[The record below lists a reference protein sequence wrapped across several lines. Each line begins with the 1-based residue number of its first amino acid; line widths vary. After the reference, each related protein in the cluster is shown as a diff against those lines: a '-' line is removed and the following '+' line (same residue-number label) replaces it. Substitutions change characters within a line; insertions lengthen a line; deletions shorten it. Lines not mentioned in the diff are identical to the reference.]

1 MIITANSSPIFQES
15 NRIEDLYF
23 MAHASNALF
32 QDVFEF
38 LVSKSDVVPGSLKL
52 CGDFFVKRLE
62 DAKKDILK
70 DQLNPGACSL
80 VRGPVKRPD
89 RAIAKVYRAYGGD
102 VSKLTDLVR
111 CSLSFDSFADM
122 QSFTK
127 AFFSL
132 CSFQNSQEPVA
143 SSRNI
148 STAAVYPRRP
158 QSSMGVP
165 LLQRAND
172 SDNRLANDS
181 DNRLDD
187 SNNRLF
193 RIERIRN
200 RFDSSHQSP
209 SAYRDF
215 SIKVTIGIQASTQG
229 RYALA
234 PVRDWHEKALADGSA
249 RRNKSVSLF
258 TCEVQLHHRG
268 IELPDENGLVHDNYV
283 AMRNL
288 VSS

>member
-1 MIITANSSPIFQES
+1 
-15 NRIEDLYF
+15 
-23 MAHASNALF
+23 
-32 QDVFEF
+32 
-38 LVSKSDVVPGSLKL
+38 
-52 CGDFFVKRLE
+52 
-62 DAKKDILK
+62 
-70 DQLNPGACSL
+70 
-80 VRGPVKRPD
+80 
-89 RAIAKVYRAYGGD
+89 
-102 VSKLTDLVR
+102 
-111 CSLSFDSFADM
+111 M
-122 QSFTK
+122 QSFTE
-127 AFFSL
+127 AFFGL

-143 SSRNI
+143 SSQNI

-165 LLQRAND
+165 LLERAND
-172 SDNRLANDS
+172 SDNRLANDSDNRLANDSDNRLSNDS

-200 RFDSSHQSP
+200 RFDSSYQSP

-234 PVRDWHEKALADGSA
+234 PVREWHEKIEKASADGKKASADGSA

-268 IELPDENGLVHDNYV
+268 IELDDENGAVHDNYV

>member
-1 MIITANSSPIFQES
+1 M
-15 NRIEDLYF
+15 
-23 MAHASNALF
+23 
-32 QDVFEF
+32 
-38 LVSKSDVVPGSLKL
+38 
-52 CGDFFVKRLE
+52 
-62 DAKKDILK
+62 
-70 DQLNPGACSL
+70 NPGACRL

-143 SSRNI
+143 SSQNI
-148 STAAVYPRRP
+148 STADIWPRRP
-158 QSSMGVP
+158 QSSIDMP
-165 LLQRAND
+165 HLER
-172 SDNRLANDS
+172 ANDS

-187 SNNRLF
+187 SNNCLF

-200 RFDSSHQSP
+200 RFDSSHESP

-234 PVRDWHEKALADGSA
+234 PVREWHEKASADGSA

>member
-1 MIITANSSPIFQES
+1 
-15 NRIEDLYF
+15 
-23 MAHASNALF
+23 
-32 QDVFEF
+32 
-38 LVSKSDVVPGSLKL
+38 
-52 CGDFFVKRLE
+52 
-62 DAKKDILK
+62 
-70 DQLNPGACSL
+70 
-80 VRGPVKRPD
+80 
-89 RAIAKVYRAYGGD
+89 
-102 VSKLTDLVR
+102 
-111 CSLSFDSFADM
+111 M
-122 QSFTK
+122 QSFTE

-143 SSRNI
+143 SSGNI

-158 QSSMGVP
+158 QSSMDMP
-165 LLQRAND
+165 HLERANDSDNRLAND

-200 RFDSSHQSP
+200 RFDSSYQSP

-215 SIKVTIGIQASTQG
+215 SIKVAIGIQASTQG

-234 PVRDWHEKALADGSA
+234 PVREWHEKASADGSA

-268 IELPDENGLVHDNYV
+268 IELDDENGLVHDNYV

>member
-1 MIITANSSPIFQES
+1 M
-15 NRIEDLYF
+15 R
-23 MAHASNALF
+23 
-32 QDVFEF
+32 
-38 LVSKSDVVPGSLKL
+38 
-52 CGDFFVKRLE
+52 
-62 DAKKDILK
+62 
-70 DQLNPGACSL
+70 
-80 VRGPVKRPD
+80 
-89 RAIAKVYRAYGGD
+89 
-102 VSKLTDLVR
+102 
-111 CSLSFDSFADM
+111 
-122 QSFTK
+122 SFTE
-127 AFFSL
+127 AFFGL

-143 SSRNI
+143 GSGNI

-200 RFDSSHQSP
+200 RFDSSHESP

-234 PVRDWHEKALADGSA
+234 PVRDWHEKTKKASADGKKASADGSA
-249 RRNKSVSLF
+249 RRNKSVS
-258 TCEVQLHHRG
+258 CCRPS
-268 IELPDENGLVHDNYV
+268 IC
-283 AMRNL
+283 
-288 VSS
+288 